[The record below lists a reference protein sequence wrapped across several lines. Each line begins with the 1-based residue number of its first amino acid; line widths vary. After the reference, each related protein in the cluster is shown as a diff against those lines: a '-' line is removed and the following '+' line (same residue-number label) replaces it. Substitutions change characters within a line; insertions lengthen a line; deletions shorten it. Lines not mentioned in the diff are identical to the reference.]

1 MRWEDWV
8 LIVIGVSALVGGG
21 LWWALKDLNKALDGE

>member
-8 LIVIGVSALVGGG
+8 LIVIGVSALVGN
-21 LWWALKDLNKALDGE
+21 LWWALRDLNKALDGE